1 MVNKLKSLLIA
12 AAVVAALFVMPAS
25 KANAQVAFQAQV
37 NTPIGTFGVGNAPA
51 PYYGP
56 AAPYYAPPAYA
67 PYAYPYG
74 YSYPYPVTRVWVVA
88 PYPHWVYRRAYYG
101 HPYAHGYAHGYGH
114 SYGHS
119 YHRH

>member
-1 MVNKLKSLLIA
+1 MNKLKSLLIA
-12 AAVVAALFVMPAS
+12 AAVAAAFLVLPAS
-25 KANAQVAFQAQV
+25 KASAQVAFQAQV

-56 AAPYYAPPAYA
+56 PAPYYAPPYPAYA

-74 YSYPYPVTRVWVVA
+74 YPYPVTRVWVVA

-101 HPYAHGYAHGYGH
+101 HSYGH
-114 SYGHS
+114 AYAQYGHS
-119 YHRH
+119 YHHH

>member
-12 AAVVAALFVMPAS
+12 AAVAAAFFVMPAS

-37 NTPIGTFGVGNAPA
+37 NTPIGTFGVGNAP
-51 PYYGP
+51 YYGP
-56 AAPYYAPPAYA
+56 PAPYYAPPAYA
-67 PYAYPYG
+67 PYAYPYA

-101 HPYAHGYAHGYGH
+101 HPYARRYGYGH
-114 SYGHS
+114 GHS